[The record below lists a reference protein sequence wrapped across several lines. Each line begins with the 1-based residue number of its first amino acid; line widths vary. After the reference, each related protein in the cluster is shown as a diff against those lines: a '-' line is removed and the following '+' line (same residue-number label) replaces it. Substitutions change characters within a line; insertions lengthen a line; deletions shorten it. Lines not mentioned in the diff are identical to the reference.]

1 MFYLARHRVATCPGR
16 VTVEDDRVDR
26 LGSKQVDPIDAVCR
40 FENLIAMLLKQQLA
54 AILWIQS
61 IVDVE
66 NRRLVPGHTLYS
78 VQSGQV

>member
-1 MFYLARHRVATCPGR
+1 MFYLARHRVATCPR
-16 VTVEDDRVDR
+16 SVTVEDDSVDR
-26 LGSKQVDPIDAVCR
+26 LGSKQVDPIDPVCR